1 MPQRETQSLEEKGE
15 AAGHTTSAARKQRKM
30 DAGAQLTVSFESGV
44 PGNGKMPLT
53 RGVDLSILVKLS
65 GNSWQ

>member
-1 MPQRETQSLEEKGE
+1 MQRLKSGSKEVG
-15 AAGHTTSAARKQRKM
+15 AA
-30 DAGAQLTVSFESGV
+30 AQLTVSFESGV